1 MARMAVEFEVEG
13 ESKEALFTLKVRRG
27 EGAALLTMDWK
38 DGKPSDDFVGFAI
51 ESQAP
56 GDKDFSPLFNRI
68 SFPSADGSEDANSKS
83 TRESPI
89 QKFRWMHFPQDAEVK
104 GEFTYRVTPVFMD
117 EKDKLTY
124 GEPQT
129 AAIGLGDET
138 YPEKLNVAF
147 TRGFV
152 SSQAFVD
159 HWGAD
164 AIPELLPSSADKELD
179 FVPTHPKAE
188 EALNW
193 MGFEAARAILD
204 LLDRALEDKSAQVR
218 VVAYDLNLPA
228 VVERLEKLGDRLKII
243 IDDSGSHGKA
253 DSSENAAA
261 KRLAKTAGA
270 DHVKRQHMGDL
281 QHNKTIVVA
290 GDKVKTVV
298 CGSTNFTW
306 RGFYVQSNNAMILR
320 GETPVKDFLAAFDSY
335 WEHSDVGGFDKA
347 AAAGFAELGLDG
359 IDAHVGFSPHSD
371 ENTLLQKIADDIDAA
386 ESSVLYSLAFL
397 YQTKGPIRDAIA
409 KVTTDDSIFVYGIS
423 DRKVDF
429 GKPEEAGVDVQKPT
443 GNVSPVYPA
452 ELDSKVPPP
461 FKAEPSGGSGV
472 RLHHKFTVIDFD
484 KPTARVYL
492 GSYNFSNPADTENGE
507 NLVLV
512 KDPGVAISYMVEALR
527 LFDHYHF
534 RVVKKEAEKQK
545 EADERET
552 AFPTLATPPRKAGE
566 KAWWDPYWSDP
577 QKVRD
582 REVFA

>member
-1 MARMAVEFEVEG
+1 MASKFEVEG
-13 ESKEALFTLKVRRG
+13 EGKEALFTLKVRRG

-38 DGKPSDDFVGFAI
+38 GGKPSDDFVGFAV

-56 GDKDFSPLFNRI
+56 GEKDFSPLFNRI
-68 SFPSADGSEDANSKS
+68 SFPSADGSKDASSKS

-89 QKFRWMHFPQDAEVK
+89 QKFRWMHFPHDAEVN

-117 EKDKLTY
+117 EKGKLTY

-129 AAIGLGDET
+129 AAIALGGET
-138 YPEKLNVAF
+138 YPEQLNVAF

-159 HWGAD
+159 DWGAD
-164 AIPELLPSSADKELD
+164 AIPELLPTEADKGLD
-179 FVPTHPKAE
+179 FVPTHPKAK

-193 MGFEAARAILD
+193 MGFEAGRAILD
-204 LLDRALEDKSAQVR
+204 MLDQAVKDKTAQVR

-228 VVERLEKLGDRLKII
+228 VVERLEELGDRLKVI
-243 IDDSGSHGKA
+243 IDDSGSHGKT
-253 DSSENAAA
+253 DSSENKAA

-270 DHVKRQHMGDL
+270 DNVKRQHMGDL
-281 QHNKTIVVA
+281 QHNKTIVVD

-306 RGFYVQSNNAMILR
+306 RGFYVQSNNAMILQ

-371 ENTLLQKIADDIDAA
+371 ENTLLQKIADDIDGAD
-386 ESSVLYSLAFL
+386 SSVLYSLAFL
-397 YQTKGPIRDAIA
+397 YQTKGPIRDAIE
-409 KVTTDDSIFVYGIS
+409 KVTTSDSIFVYGIS

-452 ELDSKVPPP
+452 ELDSNVPPP

-472 RLHHKFTVIDFD
+472 RLHHKFAVIDFD
-484 KPTARVYL
+484 KPTAHVYL

-512 KDPGVAISYMVEALR
+512 KDRGVAISYMIEALR
-527 LFDHYHF
+527 IFDHYHF
-534 RVVKKEAEKQK
+534 RVAEKEAKKKKDAK
-545 EADERET
+545 ERDSAV
-552 AFPTLATPPRKAGE
+552 PTLTTPPRKAGE
-566 KAWWDPYWSDP
+566 KPWWDPYWSDP

>member
-1 MARMAVEFEVEG
+1 MAVEFEVEG

-27 EGAALLTMDWK
+27 EGLALLTMDWK

-51 ESQAP
+51 ECKPP
-56 GDKDFSPLFNRI
+56 GGKDFSPLYNLI
-68 SFPSADGSEDANSKS
+68 SFPEADRSQDSRSKS
-83 TRESPI
+83 SRESPI
-89 QKFRWMHFPQDAEVK
+89 QKFRWVHFPHDAEVD

-117 EKDKLTY
+117 EEDKLSY

-129 AAIGLGDET
+129 AAIALGGET
-138 YPEKLNVAF
+138 YPQKLNVAF

-152 SSQAFVD
+152 SSQAFVRD
-159 HWGAD
+159 WGAD
-164 AIPELLPSSADKELD
+164 AIPELLPKDADHGLD
-179 FVPTHPKAE
+179 FKPTHPKAE

-193 MGFEAARAILD
+193 MGFEARRAILN
-204 LLDRALEDKSAQVR
+204 LLDQALEDESAQVR

-228 VVERLEKLGDRLKII
+228 VVEPLEKLGDRLKVI
-243 IDDSGSHGKA
+243 IDDSGSHGEPG
-253 DSSENAAA
+253 SSENEAA

-281 QHNKTIVVA
+281 QHNKTIVVD

-306 RGFYVQSNNAMILR
+306 RGFYVQSNNAMVLH
-320 GETPVKDFLAAFDSY
+320 GETPVKDFMAAFDSY

-347 AAAGFAELGLDG
+347 AAAGFADLGLDG

-371 ENTLLQKIADDIDAA
+371 ENTLLQKIADDIDEA

-397 YQTKGPIRDAIA
+397 YQTKGPIRDAIE

-429 GKPEEAGVDVQKPT
+429 GKSEEAGVDVQKPT

-452 ELDSKVPPP
+452 ELDSEVPWP

-484 KPTARVYL
+484 KPTAHVYL

-512 KDPGVAISYMVEALR
+512 KDRGVAVSYMIEALR

-534 RVVKKEAEKQK
+534 RVAEKEAKKKKEEEKQ
-545 EADERET
+545 
-552 AFPTLATPPRKAGE
+552 AFDYPALTTPPRKAGE
-566 KAWWDPYWSDP
+566 KPWWDPYWSDP

>member
-1 MARMAVEFEVEG
+1 MAVEFEVEG

-68 SFPSADGSEDANSKS
+68 SFPSADGSEDASSKS

-117 EKDKLTY
+117 DKGTLTY

-129 AAIGLGDET
+129 AAIALGDET

-164 AIPELLPSSADKELD
+164 AIPELLPSDADKGLD
-179 FVPTHPKAE
+179 FTPTHPKAE

-193 MGFEAARAILD
+193 MGFEARRAILD
-204 LLDRALEDKSAQVR
+204 LLDRAIEDKSAEVR

-228 VVERLEKLGDRLKII
+228 VVERLETLGDRLKVI
-243 IDDSGSHGKA
+243 IDDSGSHGKSN
-253 DSSENAAA
+253 SSENKAA

-270 DHVKRQHMGDL
+270 DNVKRQHMGDL
-281 QHNKTIVVA
+281 QHNKTIVAA

-306 RGFYVQSNNAMILR
+306 RGFYVQSNNAMILH
-320 GETPVKDFLAAFDSY
+320 GETPVKGFLAAFDSY

-371 ENTLLQKIADDIDAA
+371 ENTLLQKIADDIDGAD
-386 ESSVLYSLAFL
+386 SSVLYSLAFL
-397 YQTKGPIRDAIA
+397 YQTKGPIRDAIE

-429 GKPEEAGVDVQKPT
+429 GKSEEAGVDVQKPT

-472 RLHHKFTVIDFD
+472 RLHHKFAVIDFD
-484 KPTARVYL
+484 KPTAHVYL

-512 KDPGVAISYMVEALR
+512 KDRGVAISYMIEALR
-527 LFDHYHF
+527 IFDHYHF
-534 RVVKKEAEKQK
+534 RVAEKEARKKKGAK
-545 EADERET
+545 EEDSG
-552 AFPTLATPPRKAGE
+552 FPTLTTPPRKAGE
-566 KAWWDPYWSDP
+566 KPWWDPYWSDP